1 MGTGAAGAR
10 LYSPLPAVL
19 RCALLSGSRHA
30 RSKAR
35 FGLPAR
41 LLDAEPGDIE
51 RRQDILMPLGAR
63 LVENQTFASSLG
75 AYQFFAASGPS
86 TATLRRD
93 YSGPV
98 RTD

>member
-1 MGTGAAGAR
+1 LWVQGLQARGYILRYPRCSVVLYLAAAGTLA
-10 LYSPLPAVL
+10 P
-19 RCALLSGSRHA
+19 
-30 RSKAR
+30 
-35 FGLPAR
+35 R
-41 LLDAEPGDIE
+41 LLDAEPSDIK
-51 RRQDILMPLGAR
+51 RRQDILMSLGAK